1 MKKNMIAMIL
11 VGGKGTR
18 LKELTKDTAK
28 PAVSFGAKY
37 RLIDFTLSN
46 IANSDIDTVG
56 VVTQYEPYDLMH
68 YIGSGNSWDLDVVE
82 GGIHFLTPFS
92 KKGGVKWQRGTAHAI
107 RQYAN
112 FITEY
117 NADHVLI
124 LSGDHVYRMD
134 YKKMLASHLE
144 HNADLTVAGTEVPKE
159 EAHRFGIFNVD
170 DDGFA
175 TTFTEKPP
183 EPDSTLASM
192 GIYLF
197 NVDVLKK
204 LLLEI
209 CGEDDVDFGK
219 NVIPAAINNHMRV
232 HVHGFEGY
240 WRDVGTVDSLYE
252 ANMDM
257 LDRPDLLK
265 LNQSADK
272 PVYSRSYNLPPHLVG
287 DRADIRH
294 AVIAD
299 GADIQ
304 GTVKRSTVG
313 YEVLVEAGAV
323 IEDSVIFPNVRIGR
337 DAVLKRVIVNR
348 NVVIPDGFHLEA
360 KRPTLID
367 LADMKGGDGDE

>member
-1 MKKNMIAMIL
+1 MKKNVIAMIL

-46 IANSDIDTVG
+46 ISNSDIDTVG
-56 VVTQYEPYDLMH
+56 VVTQYEPYNLMH

-92 KKGGVKWQRGTAHAI
+92 KKGSMKWQRGTAHAI
-107 RQYAN
+107 RQYFN

-117 NADHVLI
+117 NADYVLI
-124 LSGDHVYRMD
+124 LSGDHVYKMD
-134 YKKMLASHLE
+134 YNAMLSSHCE
-144 HNADLTVAGTEVPKE
+144 HNADLTVATTRVKKE
-159 EAHRFGIFNVD
+159 EAHRFGIFNMD
-170 DDGFA
+170 EEGFA
-175 TTFTEKPP
+175 RSFKEKPSKP
-183 EPDSTLASM
+183 NSTLASM

-197 NVDVLKK
+197 NVDVLKN

-219 NVIPAAINNHMRV
+219 NVIPAAIDNAYKV
-232 HVHGFEGY
+232 HLHVFGDY
-240 WRDVGTVDSLYE
+240 WRDVGTVDSLFY

-257 LDRPDLLK
+257 LDHPELLN
-265 LNQSADK
+265 LNQSKDK

-287 DRADIRH
+287 DEATIRH
-294 AVIAD
+294 SVIAD

-304 GTVKRSTVG
+304 GNVWRSTVG
-313 YEVLVEAGAV
+313 YETV
-323 IEDSVIFPNVRIGR
+323 IESGATIKDSVIFPNVRIGS
-337 DAVLKRVIVNR
+337 DVLLKRVIVNR
-348 NVVIPDGFHLEA
+348 NVVIPDGFKLEA

-367 LADMKGGDGDE
+367 VGDVGRGDSDE